1 MKKTEPFKLPFPPY
15 DVTKSD
21 NTVVVV
27 ITDEIT
33 YDENTDQ
40 QIGTVAKT
48 QADADSFM
56 IMLHGLCRTHGFQI
70 NGTGTKEQMA
80 GRLYKKNGQ
89 NLLTETEVL
98 ECCLDI
104 SMKSILDSSHIPIAK
119 DVSDWV
125 AKRNKR
131 RAENE

>member
-1 MKKTEPFKLPFPPY
+1 MKKTEPFKLPFPTY

-80 GRLYKKNGQ
+80 RRLYKKNGQ

-98 ECCLDI
+98 EFVTDLTNHTI
-104 SMKSILDSSHIPIAK
+104 THPTHVPRIV